1 MSDQHNREY
10 GILEIQQSRL
20 KFRYNLN
27 SLRTEEKEIWLSAVY
42 VDDGQWHIA
51 KVEINLVGKAS
62 LILFGVYHVE
72 YIECNAI
79 RWEQFEC

>member
-51 KVEINLVGKAS
+51 KVAINRVGKAS
-62 LILFGVYHVE
+62 LIFFGVYHVE
-72 YIECNAI
+72 YIQCYAI
-79 RWEQFEC
+79 RWEQFEY